1 MRMKNCSY
9 KSVVKYVTTLCIIV
23 FSALAHGEIS
33 LTLKQSFIAKYK
45 DRATIEADCTV
56 DKTKGKANPAS
67 KDGDM
72 HIAVRCPDEIKLP
85 LVAEI
90 MNAKEFP
97 GAITQTVQDEESQT
111 KVRIAGAW
119 RIWNEHS
126 GDDTFTQGKAVAQS
140 QTSNPD
146 HVFEIHPVT
155 SYGDT
160 DVHASFHP
168 ITGYKTKDAEQA
180 FSNYENK
187 RSTITYNKTAKT
199 VTITSSGLGYNYVD
213 FQMQLNEK
221 PLKISDGYFAMAKV
235 RDWEG
240 HLLHR
245 KRRMVFV
252 EGTPPAESVKN
263 LGVGDCL
270 RVLGIPRLNLALVN
284 YRVNEARKG
293 NNAPL
298 SWNLPYEVIVVGV
311 YDSQC
316 EVD

>member
-1 MRMKNCSY
+1 MQKPPLSRH
-9 KSVVKYVTTLCIIV
+9 LLL
-23 FSALAHGEIS
+23 ALFLICATPHAGHAEIS
-33 LTLKQSFIAKYK
+33 LTLKQSFITKYK
-45 DRATIEADCTV
+45 DRATIEAQCTV

-90 MNAKEFP
+90 MNAKAFP
-97 GAITQTVQDEESQT
+97 ETVAQTIEDERSQT

-126 GDDTFTQGKAVAQS
+126 GDESFVQGRPVTRAVN
-140 QTSNPD
+140 TNPD
-146 HVFEIHPVT
+146 HVFEIHPV
-155 SYGDT
+155 SFYGDM
-160 DVHASFHP
+160 DLRASFHP
-168 ITGYKTKDAEQA
+168 IEGYKTKDTEQA

-187 RSTITYNKTAKT
+187 RSSISYNHRYKT
-199 VTITSSGLGYNYVD
+199 VTITSNGLGYNYVD
-213 FQMQLNEK
+213 FQMELNER
-221 PLKISDGYFAMAKV
+221 PLKISDGFFAMARV

-252 EGTPPAESVKN
+252 EGTPPADAVKN
-263 LGVGDCL
+263 LDAGDCL
-270 RVLGIPRLNLALVN
+270 RVLGMPRLNLALVN
-284 YRVNEARKG
+284 YRVNQARKG
-293 NNAPL
+293 NKRPL
-298 SWNLPYEVIVVGV
+298 AWNLPYELIIVGV
-311 YDSQC
+311 YDSEC